1 MEFSIST
8 YHIISYGGNRPY
20 NNIQPKNSIDLD
32 CFIRFFWKTQAQKLF
47 FELLRKDI
55 YPGC

>member
-1 MEFSIST
+1 MEFPIST

-20 NNIQPKNSIDLD
+20 NNTYSQKTALT
-32 CFIRFFWKTQAQKLF
+32 FIAQKLF

-55 YPGC
+55 YPGCEVKCKYFLY